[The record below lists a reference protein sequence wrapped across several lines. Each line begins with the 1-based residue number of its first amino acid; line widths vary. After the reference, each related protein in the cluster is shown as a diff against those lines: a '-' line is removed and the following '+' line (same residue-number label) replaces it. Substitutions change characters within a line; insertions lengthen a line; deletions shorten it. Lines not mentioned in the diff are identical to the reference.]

1 MENTRVLIA
10 TDEKTLKDV
19 LNEMFGKKTG
29 SENLLSMEEDKISKA
44 QACKLIGC
52 TPPTL
57 DKLSKQGKFKQY
69 SLGSRRY
76 FLRSEIIEALRK

>member
-19 LNEMFGKKTG
+19 LNEMFEKK
-29 SENLLSMEEDKISKA
+29 SNIIPPLMEEDKISKA
-44 QACKLIGC
+44 KACKLIGC

-57 DKLSKQGKFKQY
+57 NKLIEQGKFKQH
-69 SLGSRRY
+69 SLSTKRY

>member
-10 TDEKTLKDV
+10 TDEQTLKNV
-19 LNEMFGKKTG
+19 LNEMFARKGDKDT
-29 SENLLSMEEDKISKA
+29 SLTIEEDKITKA

-57 DKLSKQGKFKQY
+57 DKLIKKEKFKQY
-69 SLGSRRY
+69 SLASRRY